1 MIDRSIVIHNVY
13 VMLAYAFRAVRT
25 RNIERLDSEEFEH
38 LHDLL
43 AEILVQG
50 VGAQIKRGLFHD
62 YVPRTEELLTVR
74 GQIDLGQTLKRQSR
88 SRGRVVCNFDEY
100 LPDVPHNQALKSV
113 ITLLLKHGEV
123 DRKRKSALRRVLP
136 YLEDVT
142 LVSPAAIRW
151 KALHYQRAN
160 ATYRALLGV
169 CELIIRGLLPTE
181 NSGSSKLNSWFSED
195 AMSALYEKFLREY
208 WLRPLA
214 WCICDYR

>member
-50 VGAQIKRGLFHD
+50 VGAPIKRWLFHD

-151 KALHYQRAN
+151 KDLHYHRAN
-160 ATYRALLGV
+160 ASYRLLLGV

>member
-74 GQIDLGQTLKRQSR
+74 GQIALGQTLKSQSR
-88 SRGRVVCNFDEY
+88 SRGRVVCNFD
-100 LPDVPHNQALKSV
+100 A
-113 ITLLLKHGEV
+113 
-123 DRKRKSALRRVLP
+123 
-136 YLEDVT
+136 
-142 LVSPAAIRW
+142 
-151 KALHYQRAN
+151 
-160 ATYRALLGV
+160 
-169 CELIIRGLLPTE
+169 
-181 NSGSSKLNSWFSED
+181 
-195 AMSALYEKFLREY
+195 
-208 WLRPLA
+208 
-214 WCICDYR
+214 